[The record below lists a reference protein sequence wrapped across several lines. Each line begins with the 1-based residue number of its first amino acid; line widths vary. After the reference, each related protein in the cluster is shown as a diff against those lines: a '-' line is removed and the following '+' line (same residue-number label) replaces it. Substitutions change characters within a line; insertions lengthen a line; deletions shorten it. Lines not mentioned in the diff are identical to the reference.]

1 MANAYES
8 LSLPGNRVASPN
20 LNNYQVLGLAGFILV
35 WRSRP
40 SQEEEGLVKCL
51 YQACVRHTESG
62 CPRKYA
68 INGVLS
74 KLTTAGRPAGLARV

>member
-1 MANAYES
+1 MAKHIRSTALYTMTDHFGGGGCHPTNVPS
-8 LSLPGNRVASPN
+8 GSTHGSNSR
-20 LNNYQVLGLAGFILV
+20 IV

-51 YQACVRHTESG
+51 YQVCVRHTESG

-68 INGVLS
+68 INGGV
-74 KLTTAGRPAGLARV
+74 A

>member
-1 MANAYES
+1 MGE
-8 LSLPGNRVASPN
+8 LSSDSQRKPGPV
-20 LNNYQVLGLAGFILV
+20 VV

-68 INGVLS
+68 INGVLR
-74 KLTTAGRPAGLARV
+74 KLTTAGRPAGLARVV